1 MATRITLL
9 KFVLEV
15 LPTYSMVNNMIP
27 KSYLKEI
34 HCIHRNFIW
43 SDGTDKWNIHT
54 MKWEAIMKDNL
65 LEVLFWEICI
75 SKSINALDNCWV
87 ETSIDIH
94 NYIINNLN
102 IQLPFAIFD
111 IVNDKGDRDLC
122 RLSVNV
128 SFGEREEDLMVLE
141 GLPSTRMDAFCV
153 KCESKVGWKF
163 ESDHVEAPGYR
174 FNLERSKIL
183 EPGEDPNMP
192 PPPPQD
198 A

>member
-1 MATRITLL
+1 MGRLFLID
-9 KFVLEV
+9 LEGDY
-15 LPTYSMVNNMIP
+15 YSC
-27 KSYLKEI
+27 K
-34 HCIHRNFIW
+34 HCQTPLALAQHLISRPPGFHWIF
-43 SDGTDKWNIHT
+43 S
-54 MKWEAIMKDNL
+54 
-65 LEVLFWEICI
+65 EV
-75 SKSINALDNCWV
+75 
-87 ETSIDIH
+87 
-94 NYIINNLN
+94 
-102 IQLPFAIFD
+102 
-111 IVNDKGDRDLC
+111 
-122 RLSVNV
+122 VNV